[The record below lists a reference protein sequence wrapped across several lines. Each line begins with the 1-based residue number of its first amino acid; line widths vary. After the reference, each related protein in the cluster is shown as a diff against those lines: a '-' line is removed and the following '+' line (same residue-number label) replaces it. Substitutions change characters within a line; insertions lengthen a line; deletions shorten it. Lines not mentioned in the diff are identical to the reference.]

1 MPAFLIAVVRGGRLA
16 PNLFGDFLDQ
26 SDFCPLFF
34 FGELVANFA
43 AGKAA
48 LRGKA
53 QILKGERTLMPLRCG
68 PLPFPCLQGLAVWR

>member
-1 MPAFLIAVVRGGRLA
+1 MDVSLFLLLWCGERLD
-16 PNLFGDFLDQ
+16 PNLFGDFLHQ
-26 SDFCPLFF
+26 GDFCPLFF

-53 QILKGERTLMPLRCG
+53 QMIKGNVL
-68 PLPFPCLQGLAVWR
+68 